1 MYLDIPNASKSL
13 GKYRPFNDSDVG
25 IVMLLAFNQDAKEK
39 PWRWSQT
46 YTWTQK
52 EQIQVTCLPLYWYFN
67 SYVISYY
74 NSSAT

>member
-1 MYLDIPNASKSL
+1 MYLDIPNASESL

-46 YTWTQK
+46 YTWT
-52 EQIQVTCLPLYWYFN
+52 
-67 SYVISYY
+67 
-74 NSSAT
+74 